1 MAGLLATMAIALAAL
16 GSADPRASAAEGPRV
31 DKIEIET
38 SLVDRPIKVRAWLPA
53 AAAAAPARSIPWLLF
68 LHDGYGSQ
76 RSFFRRGLDEILAGA
91 IERGEVPPMAVVSP
105 RTSGTFNSDDVTG
118 TKRVETFLSTELV
131 PRILERYPFLRA
143 DAAGRG
149 LTGISMGGYGAIK
162 IALRHPD
169 LFGSVSAQSAW
180 IEDLSFD
187 HQMEQGFFLRWW
199 TGRWFGKTRET
210 SVIARESLFN
220 IIPEAASRAAEMP
233 PMLLISGED
242 DPWVVDGNHE
252 RLEQALAA
260 AGIRF
265 EARHGPGAHTWD
277 YWRRTFPGIL
287 SFHAASFD

>member
-1 MAGLLATMAIALAAL
+1 MAIALGAL
-16 GSADPRASAAEGPRV
+16 GETGPKASAEKGPRV
-31 DKIEIET
+31 DMLRLET
-38 SLVDRPIKVRAWLPA
+38 PLVDRPVKVRVWLPA
-53 AAAAAPARSIPWLLF
+53 AASAAPTRSIPWLLF

-91 IERGEVPPMAVVSP
+91 IERGEVPAMAVVSP

-131 PRILERYPFLRA
+131 PRILERYPFLRE

-149 LTGISMGGYGAIK
+149 VTGISMGGYGAIK

-169 LFGSVSAQSAW
+169 LFGAVSAQSAW

-220 IIPEAASRAAEMP
+220 VIPGAASRAAEMP
-233 PMLLISGED
+233 PMLLISGTE
-242 DPWVVDGNHE
+242 DPWVLDGNHA
-252 RLEQALAA
+252 RLEKALTD

-277 YWRRTFPGIL
+277 YWRETFPEIL
-287 SFHAASFD
+287 RFHAASFD